1 MIVEA
6 AEARLIPINKADQN
20 SQLDLETRNP
30 WGSCS
35 ALAAVRRPPGV
46 TDEYSTS
53 AAIPL
58 YSVALVHREVEALAW
73 VKDYNAGGWMG
84 RCESSASDEETNNTA

>member
-1 MIVEA
+1 VGTAHSDKNSRPEQPA
-6 AEARLIPINKADQN
+6 DLEAR
-20 SQLDLETRNP
+20 NP
-30 WGSCS
+30 CASCS
-35 ALAAVRRPPGV
+35 AVATVRRPPGF